1 MQSCREENPATAR
14 WRSTGLRIRCA
25 LCPDEPR
32 LLVRYLNEARQLAE
46 RQGASPWR
54 IFEACLD
61 LLLRSAE
68 DRALPAH
75 WRAQCLDYA
84 YLPLQELRHHARSCA
99 LQRRL
104 RALQWRLATL
114 NLAPSLR
121 YHDPEEGAQRD

>member
-84 YLPLQELRHHARSCA
+84 YLPCRSCA
-99 LQRRL
+99 TT
-104 RALQWRLATL
+104 RAALPCSAAFARCNGAWR
-114 NLAPSLR
+114 P
-121 YHDPEEGAQRD
+121 